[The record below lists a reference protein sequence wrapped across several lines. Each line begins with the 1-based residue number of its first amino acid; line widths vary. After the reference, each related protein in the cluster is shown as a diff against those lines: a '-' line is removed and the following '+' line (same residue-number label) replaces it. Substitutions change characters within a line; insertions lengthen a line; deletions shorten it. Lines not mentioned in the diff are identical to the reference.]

1 MSYESEF
8 CHLWQLFDDF
18 WSEVNILYFEC
29 SNMNSNRYWTNSSSV
44 GKNCGG
50 SIWCQKCLSLKSVD
64 LLGKLI
70 PYYSITS
77 INYLYLIPNML
88 CKYLLHRIILQNCS
102 CMPIFVAQYFS
113 LAKGYYFDTAG
124 LPIGDKIFSEG
135 AFFTLSFVTCFFGE
149 GAFTYDIRC
158 FAPFLT

>member
-1 MSYESEF
+1 MYLSLNAKTEI
-8 CHLWQLFDDF
+8 Q
-18 WSEVNILYFEC
+18 ILNGPWFLRKKLRRKYLV
-29 SNMNSNRYWTNSSSV
+29 S
-44 GKNCGG
+44 
-50 SIWCQKCLSLKSVD
+50 KCLSLKLVD

-124 LPIGDKIFSEG
+124 LPIGDEISSEG
-135 AFFTLSFVTCFFGE
+135 AFSFFYESSF
-149 GAFTYDIRC
+149 II
-158 FAPFLT
+158 

>member
-1 MSYESEF
+1 MK
-8 CHLWQLFDDF
+8 LF
-18 WSEVNILYFEC
+18 N
-29 SNMNSNRYWTNSSSV
+29 
-44 GKNCGG
+44 
-50 SIWCQKCLSLKSVD
+50 

-113 LAKGYYFDTAG
+113 LAKGYYFDTAVCQYG
-124 LPIGDKIFSEG
+124 MKYFLKEHSYLFMNILTSFNMCLCKSQFRIRDISFHLSLKDVSSFLFALLSSTKKLVNVFQKQCPLFIVALSDKFYLKKFEKD
-135 AFFTLSFVTCFFGE
+135 FDL
-149 GAFTYDIRC
+149 
-158 FAPFLT
+158 L